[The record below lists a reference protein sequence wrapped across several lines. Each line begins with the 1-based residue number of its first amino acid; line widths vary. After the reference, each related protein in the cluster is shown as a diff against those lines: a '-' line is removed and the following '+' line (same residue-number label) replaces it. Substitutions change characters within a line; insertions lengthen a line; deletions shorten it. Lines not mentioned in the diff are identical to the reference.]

1 MKYVAEIVSHI
12 TVEATTREQAE
23 FRVGGILERMKSMF
37 EDDEVV
43 FHTNS
48 INRKHYH
55 HMPHYFQSPTHGDLR
70 HQHINVS
77 RLKPG
82 NVFAFWNR
90 QTDSLY
96 LYEKAFAGTWSIEKW
111 DKMGQSHVLSKVSVT
126 DDDTILKQIDA
137 SNDHDPNAVGYVVG
151 MEAVAPKAN
160 ILMVHPDGGL
170 IGYKAGKDGNDA
182 NGN

>member
-12 TVEATTREQAE
+12 TVDVQTREQAE
-23 FRVGGILERMKSMF
+23 LRVNTILSRMKSLF

-55 HMPHYFQSPTHGDLR
+55 HMPHYFQSPLHGSLR

-82 NVFAFWNR
+82 CIFAFWNKMSD
-90 QTDSLY
+90 TLSLY
-96 LYEKAFAGTWSIEKW
+96 QKGYAGIWSVERW
-111 DKMGQSHVLSKVSVT
+111 EYNGVVT
-126 DDDTILKQIDA
+126 KSQPYDENTILKQIDD
-137 SNDHDPNAVGYVVG
+137 SNNHDPSAMGYVIG
-151 MEAVAPKAN
+151 MEHVAPKGQ
-160 ILMVHPDGGL
+160 IQELHPGAML
-170 IGYKAGKDGNDA
+170 IGYKERMAE
-182 NGN
+182 NGNF